1 MLELKRI
8 GDEVYYK
15 DQRLTQIKQSKTKD
29 GKERPNVV
37 IIDGLP
43 GTNGQ
48 KHMSITKLVEGL
60 NVFNDNDLKGREVN
74 KDYELTEEEQE
85 RVNELQGEID
95 DIIEAAKARYVKPIK
110 VKKITDLTK
119 MSKSELEA
127 EIERLNRI
135 LEEKRGE

>member
-15 DQRLTQIKQSKTKD
+15 DTRLTQIKQSKTKD
-29 GKERPNVV
+29 GKDRPNVV

-85 RVNELQGEID
+85 KVNELQSEID
-95 DIIEAAKARYVKPIK
+95 EIISAAKARYVKPVK
-110 VKKITDLTK
+110 VKTITDTKK

-127 EIERLNRI
+127 YIAK
-135 LEEKRGE
+135 LEKMLESK